1 MNQVVKD
8 HPQCHIVQ
16 ALLHDQHVVK
26 HQSKKIPEKNYFL
39 FSLKLPETINIQL

>member
-26 HQSKKIPEKNYFL
+26 HQSKKIPEKIIF
-39 FSLKLPETINIQL
+39 FSLKIPETINI